1 MSGKILLKS
10 LFQLIRTNERND
22 SKMKETIRKEQS
34 KMTLIYGTLFLVVG
48 LIGTIFPESSRFIIS
63 FCFIFGGSSMLTG
76 LFYFAGKKMNQPN
89 KNEK

>member
-1 MSGKILLKS
+1 
-10 LFQLIRTNERND
+10 
-22 SKMKETIRKEQS
+22 MKETIRKEQS

-63 FCFIFGGSSMLTG
+63 FCFIFGGSSTLTG
-76 LFYFAGKKMNQPN
+76 LFYFAGKKINQPN

>member
-63 FCFIFGGSSMLTG
+63 FCFIFGGSSTLTG
-76 LFYFAGKKMNQPN
+76 LFYFAGMKMNQQN

>member
-34 KMTLIYGTLFLVVG
+34 KMTLIYGILFLVVG

-63 FCFIFGGSSMLTG
+63 FCFIFGGSSTLTG

-89 KNEK
+89 KNK

>member
-10 LFQLIRTNERND
+10 LFQLIITNERND

-63 FCFIFGGSSMLTG
+63 FCFIFGGSSTLTG

-89 KNEK
+89 KNK

>member
-63 FCFIFGGSSMLTG
+63 FCFIFDGSSTLTG

-89 KNEK
+89 KNK

>member
-63 FCFIFGGSSMLTG
+63 FCFIFVGSRKKTG
-76 LFYFAGKKMNQPN
+76 LFYFDRKTINQPN
-89 KNEK
+89 INEK

>member
-34 KMTLIYGTLFLVVG
+34 KMTLISGTLFLVVG

-63 FCFIFGGSSMLTG
+63 FCFIFGGSSTLTG

-89 KNEK
+89 KNK

>member
-34 KMTLIYGTLFLVVG
+34 KMTLIYGTLFLVAG

-63 FCFIFGGSSMLTG
+63 FCFIFGGSSTLTG

-89 KNEK
+89 KNK

>member
-10 LFQLIRTNERND
+10 LFQLIRTKERND

-63 FCFIFGGSSMLTG
+63 FCFIFGGSSTLTG

-89 KNEK
+89 KNK

>member
-10 LFQLIRTNERND
+10 LFQLIRTDERND

-34 KMTLIYGTLFLVVG
+34 KMILIYGTLLLVVG

-63 FCFIFGGSSMLTG
+63 FCFIFGGSSTLTG
-76 LFYFAGKKMNQPN
+76 LFYFAGKKMNQLN
-89 KNEK
+89 KNK

>member
-1 MSGKILLKS
+1 MNNSG
-10 LFQLIRTNERND
+10 RTNERND

-63 FCFIFGGSSMLTG
+63 FCFIFGGSSTLTG

-89 KNEK
+89 KNK

>member
-63 FCFIFGGSSMLTG
+63 FCFIFGGSSTLTG

-89 KNEK
+89 KNK

>member
-22 SKMKETIRKEQS
+22 SKMKDTIRKEQS

-63 FCFIFGGSSMLTG
+63 FCFIFGGSSTLTG

-89 KNEK
+89 KNK

>member
-48 LIGTIFPESSRFIIS
+48 LIGTIFPGSSRFIIS
-63 FCFIFGGSSMLTG
+63 FCFIFGGSSTLTG

-89 KNEK
+89 KNK

>member
-48 LIGTIFPESSRFIIS
+48 LTGTIFPETSQFILN
-63 FCFIFGGSSMLTG
+63 FCFIFGGSSILTG

-89 KNEK
+89 KNK